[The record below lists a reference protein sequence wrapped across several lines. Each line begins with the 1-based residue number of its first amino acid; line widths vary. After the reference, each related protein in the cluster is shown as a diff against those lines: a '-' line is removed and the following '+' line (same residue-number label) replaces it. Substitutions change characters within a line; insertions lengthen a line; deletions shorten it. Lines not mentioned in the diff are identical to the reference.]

1 MKGNFTRINNI
12 LSNDESVQIPRI
24 FFENGPK
31 FFSHFRFLKKHSV
44 NGFLFACLYYYT
56 PILLKTQ
63 CRLPLVN
70 VDYLP
75 QVSTTPN
82 KLTTPPC
89 VDYPQ
94 MW

>member
-1 MKGNFTRINNI
+1 MVFFLLVYIITPQYYSKLQKNPRLYDFP
-12 LSNDESVQIPRI
+12 LRI
-24 FFENGPK
+24 F
-31 FFSHFRFLKKHSV
+31 LKAHSASV
-44 NGFLFACLYYYT
+44 NSPF
-56 PILLKTQ
+56 K